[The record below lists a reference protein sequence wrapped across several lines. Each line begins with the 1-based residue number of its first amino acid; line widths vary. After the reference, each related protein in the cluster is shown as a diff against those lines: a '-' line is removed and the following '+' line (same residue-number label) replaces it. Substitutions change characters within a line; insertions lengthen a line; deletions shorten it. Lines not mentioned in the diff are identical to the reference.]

1 MSDVSVSR
9 LRPVRLWLLAA
20 AAMIFLTL
28 IVGGAT
34 RLTESGLS
42 ITEWKP
48 VTGVMPPMSQGAWQA
63 EFDGYKRIP
72 QYRELNK
79 GMTLGEFK
87 TIYWW
92 EWSHRLLARTV
103 GMVFLLPFLFFL
115 WRGMIPGPLKL
126 RLWTIFAGG
135 AALGVVGWWMV
146 SSGLA
151 GSNRVSVSPYRLAF
165 HLTLACAIFA
175 AILWTAQ
182 QLRSQTLR
190 ELPARLRIGASA
202 IMWLVLLQIYLGAL
216 VAGSGAGLAYNTWPL
231 IDGSFIPA
239 AGSLLHMTPVW
250 RNAFENILTIQF
262 DHRMVAYTIWVIAV
276 LHAIDAVRLGRGTA
290 GALIVVAL
298 VTAQAALGIVT
309 LLYQVALP
317 LALSH
322 QMFAIVVFTAAIV
335 HAERMSHRDVVRVS
349 HALAVEQG
357 A

>member
-1 MSDVSVSR
+1 
-9 LRPVRLWLLAA
+9 VRLWLLAA

-28 IVGGAT
+28 VVGGAT

-48 VTGVMPPMSQGAWQA
+48 VTGVMPPLSEGAWQA
-63 EFDGYKRIP
+63 EFDGYKQIP

-79 GMTLGEFK
+79 GMSLEQFK
-87 TIYWW
+87 IIYWW
-92 EWSHRLLARTV
+92 EWTHRLLARMV

-115 WRGMIPGPLKL
+115 WRGMIPGHLKW
-126 RLWTIFAGG
+126 RLWGIFAGG
-135 AALGVVGWWMV
+135 AALGFVGWWMV

-151 GSNRVSVSPYRLAF
+151 GSDRVSVSQYRLAF
-165 HLTLACAIFA
+165 HLALACAIFA

-182 QLRSQTLR
+182 QLRPAPAR
-190 ELPARLRIGASA
+190 DMPARLRIGAA
-202 IMWLVLLQIYLGAL
+202 AVMWLVLLQIYLGAL

-231 IDGSFIPA
+231 IDGAFIPA
-239 AGSLLHMTPVW
+239 ADSLLHMTPSW

-262 DHRMVAYTIWVIAV
+262 DHRMVAYTIWAIAL
-276 LHAIDAVRLGRGTA
+276 LHAIDALRSGRAAA
-290 GALIVVAL
+290 GALTVAAL
-298 VTAQAALGIVT
+298 ITAQAALGIVT

-322 QMFAIVVFTAAIV
+322 QMFAIVVFAATII
-335 HAERMSHRDVVRVS
+335 HAERLSRRDVVRLP
-349 HALAVEQG
+349 HALPVEQG